1 MLMIAG
7 ILGVIVGVV
16 LILPEG
22 VYGYTSWSDVSSDGR
37 RCVCDGVDQ
46 EPPVK
51 LHRKDFLMSFFS
63 EGRFCRSDGWGE
75 EEQYRY
81 NNKPGYGDQGKDNPK
96 DQRTYDN
103 YSA

>member
-1 MLMIAG
+1 MFAG

-16 LILPEG
+16 LILPAGYMGTLLGAMFLLMGAG
-22 VYGYTSWSDVSSDGR
+22 VFVMGLVR
-37 RCVCDGVDQ
+37 RENSINYC
-46 EPPVK
+46 
-51 LHRKDFLMSFFS
+51 LISFFS